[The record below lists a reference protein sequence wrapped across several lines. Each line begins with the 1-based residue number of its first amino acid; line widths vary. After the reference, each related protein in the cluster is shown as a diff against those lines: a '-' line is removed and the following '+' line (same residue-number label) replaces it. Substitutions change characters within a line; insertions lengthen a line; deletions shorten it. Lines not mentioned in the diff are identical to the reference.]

1 MKIFDSI
8 TDLIGRTPLLRL
20 RGYSNF
26 LGLNHSI
33 IAKLESFNP
42 GGSVKDRIAL
52 AMLKAAIAQHK
63 VNKDT
68 LIIEPTSGNTG
79 IGLAVV
85 AASYGLKLV
94 IVMPDSM
101 SLERR
106 NLLRA
111 YGVSLELTQGSLGM
125 KGAIKRAQELH
136 LANENSFIPSQFDNQ
151 ENKNIHYLTTGPEI
165 YEDIDGKVDV
175 LVAGVGTGGTISGTA
190 KYLKEQNKDLKVIA
204 VEPARS
210 PFLSKGYTGSHK
222 IQGIGSEF
230 ISNNLDIKL
239 IDEIIDVDD
248 TDAFKTAQDLAKLD
262 GVLAGAS
269 SGAAVF
275 AAASIAK
282 RREFQD
288 KNIVVLLPDT
298 GERYLSTP
306 VFLK

>member
-1 MKIFDSI
+1 MLKS
-8 TDLIGRTPLLRL
+8 
-20 RGYSNF
+20 
-26 LGLNHSI
+26 
-33 IAKLESFNP
+33 A
-42 GGSVKDRIAL
+42 IAL
-52 AMLKAAIAQHK
+52 HK

-111 YGVSLELTQGSLGM
+111 YGVTLELTQGSLGM

-165 YEDIDGKVDV
+165 YEDTDGKVDV
-175 LVAGVGTGGTISGTA
+175 LVAGVGTGGTISGTG

-210 PFLSKGYTGSHK
+210 PFLSKGYTGAHK

-248 TDAFKTAQDLAKLD
+248 TDAFKTAQDLAKFD

-288 KNIVVLLPDT
+288 KNIAVLLPDT